1 MIRLKSRQGSTSI
14 LIILAFLMLIIF
26 SVLAISSSSA
36 DYRLAQRNANWTSDY
51 YQLEGRVSEYR
62 YNLDR
67 LLYNENVTNIDEIA
81 DIIRERDPEA
91 FIEFTIDGMN
101 LTRIFE
107 AISGKRIL
115 LSMNLDYE
123 MDSFKPIIIKEIP
136 LEFQY
141 REGIEFEDVEVD
153 G

>member
-14 LIILAFLMLIIF
+14 LIILGFLMLIIF

-67 LLYNENVTNIDEIA
+67 LLYNENVTNIDQINQITSVAQGHSHPVINGVVQEVA
-81 DIIRERDPEA
+81 GHTHII
-91 FIEFTIDGMN
+91 T
-101 LTRIFE
+101 L
-107 AISGKRIL
+107 
-115 LSMNLDYE
+115 
-123 MDSFKPIIIKEIP
+123 
-136 LEFQY
+136 
-141 REGIEFEDVEVD
+141 
-153 G
+153 